1 MAGRGVSYPAT
12 RECRRRVETQQRRC
26 FAGVPSELGTAPA
39 SAACHEAM
47 QRKEMVMNEDDADF
61 VAKLYDCVKELLE
74 GEVG

>member
-1 MAGRGVSYPAT
+1 
-12 RECRRRVETQQRRC
+12 
-26 FAGVPSELGTAPA
+26 
-39 SAACHEAM
+39 M